1 MLSPASPIC
10 CAQAPNGLAFL
21 LLFGRQVPAAAP
33 ALFLFWN
40 YQAQIWP
47 MQIRKGCDERAGPE
61 HGLLLVDVW
70 LRAEHLLKRTCSD
83 VELNRA
89 PRASFRFLAEKRDG
103 ILTPGGRWFAL
114 GALVFAGEPGLESG
128 V

>member
-1 MLSPASPIC
+1 
-10 CAQAPNGLAFL
+10 
-21 LLFGRQVPAAAP
+21 
-33 ALFLFWN
+33 
-40 YQAQIWP
+40 

-89 PRASFRFLAEKRDG
+89 PRASFRFLAEKRDR